1 MSDPMFVGLVS
12 DVDQT
17 RHGPKVR
24 VTALRGE
31 LADGD
36 EVVIVHPDGTSA
48 RARFTDVGRHPITPQ
63 TYEGKAFRQEGMP
76 EHAYRTGDLL
86 LAPDGEPVEIDPAS
100 PLAAEIATAREAG
113 LSTRPHVPDAV
124 VALHI
129 LRATETAVTSAK
141 GSVTMMGAFSRL
153 GEVYDL
159 YGLTEQGDRAR
170 LVASAAVEGY
180 PPRPTMQV
188 LATAGAGVLNLATTF
203 KDSMTVR
210 AIGMSMEQG
219 DQFVKSFNK
228 SMAVTGSGIRI
239 PLQETGR
246 AVARGWCRKC
256 GEVRTLTTKLRCEVC
271 GKEPE
276 DYRVV
281 VPADAAAADEE
292 LRAANA
298 GRKRGLF
305 GR

>member
-1 MSDPMFVGLVS
+1 MGDPMFVGLVS
-12 DVDQT
+12 DVDET
-17 RHGPKVR
+17 RRGPKVR

-31 LADGD
+31 LAEGD
-36 EVVIVHPDGTSA
+36 EVVVSHADGTSA
-48 RARFTDVGRHPITPQ
+48 RARFVDVGRHPITPK
-63 TYEGKAFRQEGMP
+63 TYEGKAFRQEGAP
-76 EHAYRTGDLL
+76 EGRYRTGDLL
-86 LAPDGEPVEIDPAS
+86 VAPDGAPVDVDPAS
-100 PLAAEIATAREAG
+100 PLAAEIAAAREAV
-113 LSTRPHVPDAV
+113 LSRRPHVPDAV

-129 LRATETAVTSAK
+129 LRATEDAVKAAK
-141 GSVTMMGAFSRL
+141 GSVTMMGAFQKL

-180 PPRPTMQV
+180 PPRPTMRV
-188 LATAGAGVLNLATTF
+188 LATAGAGVHNLTTTF
-203 KDSMTVR
+203 KDSMLVQ

-219 DQFVKSFNK
+219 EQFTRSFNR

-239 PLQETGR
+239 PLQEAGR

-256 GEVRTLTTKLRCEVC
+256 GDVRTLTTKLRCEVC

-276 DYRVV
+276 DYRVI
-281 VPADAAAADEE
+281 VPADAAEADEE

>member
-12 DVDQT
+12 NVHET
-17 RHGPKVR
+17 RRGPKVW
-24 VTALRGE
+24 VTALRGQ
-31 LADGD
+31 LAEGD
-36 EVVIVHPDGTSA
+36 EVTISHADGTSV
-48 RARFTDVGRHPITPQ
+48 RARFTDVGRHPITPE
-63 TYEGKAFRQEGMP
+63 TYEGKSFKEEGLP
-76 EHAYRTGDLL
+76 EGTYRTGDLL
-86 LAPDGEPVEIDPAS
+86 LAPDWQPVEIDATS
-100 PLAAEIATAREAG
+100 PLATEIAAAREAG
-113 LSTRPHVPDAV
+113 RSTRPHVPDAV

-129 LRATETAVTSAK
+129 LRATETAVRSAK
-141 GSVTMMGAFSRL
+141 GSVTMLGAFQHL

-180 PPRPTMQV
+180 PPRPAMQA
-188 LATAGAGVLNLATTF
+188 LATAGAGVLNLTTTF

-210 AIGMSMEQG
+210 AIGMSMEEG

-256 GEVRTLTTKLRCEVC
+256 GDVRTLTTKLKCEVC